1 MWDELAID
9 PTHDPKTIRRAYAT
23 RLKTIDPDRDLQA
36 FTRLR
41 AALDQA
47 LTEAEHAST
56 TGHRPLPT
64 PLPRPHPTSDEHI
77 ASDAPDF
84 PIDVKSSDMLNGNVR
99 PVDHRPAD
107 AADANDAPPDWIAA
121 RAADHAL
128 LDELDRA
135 LIGCDA
141 PAAVKLYC
149 RAAATGAVPLRGEPR
164 LLERV
169 LSLALD
175 DKTIDDA
182 AFREFVRAFGCDQ
195 SNFRSAQSEIH
206 KDVLARLAAAD
217 WYETRL
223 AIADRRKGETRRQA
237 RLARLV
243 LGRIGRFWM
252 PRVDRAILKSCLVEY
267 RSHERWLSDRVKP
280 AWIRRLEARLR
291 RREILATILYMVL
304 LGGFLTNGV
313 VQFAIEAVK
322 GTLPIAM
329 LPLALVFIAFLVWV
343 LKSGVK
349 KLSGLRRPPPVASN
363 QAPPDD
369 LDARLRWLEQ
379 QAELAYEAM
388 YHAPA
393 GAALAAHYN
402 DAKEFLFDAIA
413 LARRLGKAETV
424 EHLSRRFD
432 EIKAVFRM
440 QFPG

>member
-1 MWDELAID
+1 MWDELGIESTD
-9 PTHDPKTIRRAYAT
+9 DPKAIRRAYAA
-23 RLKTIDPDRDLQA
+23 RLKTLDPDRDLQA

-41 AALDQA
+41 AALEQA
-47 LTEAEHAST
+47 LAGAGHTSSVTTNARRATE
-56 TGHRPLPT
+56 
-64 PLPRPHPTSDEHI
+64 DEDDR
-77 ASDAPDF
+77 SEAPERAMEAVTKDL
-84 PIDVKSSDMLNGNVR
+84 PIDVAR
-99 PVDHRPAD
+99 PDDDRPAGAVD
-107 AADANDAPPDWIAA
+107 PVPDWTAA
-121 RAADHAL
+121 SAADHAL

-369 LDARLRWLEQ
+369 LEARLRWLEQ

-413 LARRLGKAETV
+413 LARRLGKAETA

-432 EIKAVFRM
+432 AIKAVFRT
-440 QFPG
+440 QFPA